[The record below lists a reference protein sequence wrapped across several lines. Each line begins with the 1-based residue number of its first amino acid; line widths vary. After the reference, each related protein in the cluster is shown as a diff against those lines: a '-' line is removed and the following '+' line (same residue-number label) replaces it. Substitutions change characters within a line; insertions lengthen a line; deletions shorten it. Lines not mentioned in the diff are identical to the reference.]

1 MCRNAKDWWTP
12 GERRLVPRI
21 IQSLPMIGQDGLGQ
35 FLKSW
40 ILSLTLPAKQQVLF
54 TLPNVIKVT
63 HTFISSQVHC
73 HHPWK
78 APSIFFLILGDSM
91 NTVPHYNKLWR
102 LFSHIWGN
110 HRGQHIW
117 SAVDEPC
124 PGQTTFTITVSLL
137 SGKYAA
143 LLLTMSELSNCVP
156 FFWFPL
162 LPSVTYH

>member
-1 MCRNAKDWWTP
+1 MDAWWEKAGSKDHPKSSYDWT
-12 GERRLVPRI
+12 GRPRSVS
-21 IQSLPMIGQDGLGQ
+21 Q
-35 FLKSW
+35 
-40 ILSLTLPAKQQVLF
+40 ILDSF
-54 TLPNVIKVT
+54 I
-63 HTFISSQVHC
+63 HTSSQTASSLYSLKC
-73 HHPWK
+73 HQSHSHIYFQSGPL
-78 APSIFFLILGDSM
+78 PPPLTSTIYFFFLILGDSM

-102 LFSHIWGN
+102 LVSHIWGN

-124 PGQTTFTITVSLL
+124 PGQTTFMITVSLL